1 MYGQI
6 LKSNILSLLYEQERL
21 KKKHNKQFAIER
33 FYIHLKNSGSVPENT
48 EGIDD
53 TDSVKSN
60 TKVISILTQ
69 DLNQSRTMDL
79 MKTSNTNG
87 YVGYDLKY
95 ELLVQEDITYIS
107 HEETF
112 AHTNER
118 LNIIIIYHI
127 RNKRSPRII
136 DSKNCVQEKLK
147 QENMTR
153 RF

>member
-1 MYGQI
+1 
-6 LKSNILSLLYEQERL
+6 
-21 KKKHNKQFAIER
+21 
-33 FYIHLKNSGSVPENT
+33 
-48 EGIDD
+48 
-53 TDSVKSN
+53 
-60 TKVISILTQ
+60 
-69 DLNQSRTMDL
+69 

-136 DSKNCVQEKLK
+136 DSKNCVQKKLK
-147 QENMTR
+147 QENMILGR
-153 RF
+153 NIKVLQANKKKLVKIQMQAAL